1 VFGVTALVGP
11 IFASLFAK
19 TLTIIDPVIHF
30 RHASSFWLAA
40 VILAGLLSLLLR
52 ETGLGRKRL

>member
-1 VFGVTALVGP
+1 
-11 IFASLFAK
+11 
-19 TLTIIDPVIHF
+19 LTIIDPVIHF
-30 RHASSFWLAA
+30 RHASSFWLAS